1 MARPYSVSF
10 LGVTLLPS
18 GLELTETSP
27 GVVAGYR
34 PNKTETENAH
44 VACLNVTSLAI
55 SCAEMCALHFLL
67 GLGSRGFRQRQV
79 KELCVGAEA

>member
-27 GVVAGYR
+27 GVVAGYL
-34 PNKTETENAH
+34 PNETNTENAH
-44 VACLNVTSLAI
+44 VACPNMISLAI
-55 SCAEMCALHFLL
+55 SCAEICALHLLL
-67 GLGSRGFRQRQV
+67 GLESRGFRQRQV
-79 KELCVGAEA
+79 KEL